1 MIEFNMWVLIA
12 LVVIVTPGYVM
23 AYLSN
28 RVLDKA
34 IKALTSPVLPQGDL
48 KMILPTGTMEKL
60 EKQLR
65 GEKNGEGNTDD
76 SIPAAKHGQYL

>member
-1 MIEFNMWVLIA
+1 MIEFNIWVLVA

-48 KMILPTGTMEKL
+48 KMILPTGAMEKL

-65 GEKNGEGNTDD
+65 GEKNGEGNTDE
-76 SIPAAKHGQYL
+76 SVPTAKHGQYL